1 MMIGCGVARSGT
13 IGETVAGGRAMTMAA
28 LLALGLALGGCASTV
43 ADLPVVGAPAG
54 LPQRPAQPG
63 EYLPVHDIPTA
74 RSNEPTLAPA
84 DRAKLEAD
92 LIKARDRQAIVTPA
106 APAAKTSPPKTSTQ

>member
-1 MMIGCGVARSGT
+1 
-13 IGETVAGGRAMTMAA
+13 MAA

-74 RSNEPTLAPA
+74 RSKDATLAPA
-84 DRAKLEAD
+84 DQAKLEAD
-92 LIKARDRQAIVTPA
+92 LIKARDRQAVVTPA
-106 APAAKTSPPKTSTQ
+106 APAAKTSTR

>member
-1 MMIGCGVARSGT
+1 MA
-13 IGETVAGGRAMTMAA
+13 AGRAGTMAA
-28 LLALGLALGGCASTV
+28 LLALGLVLGGCASTV

-74 RSNEPTLAPA
+74 RSAGTTLAPA
-84 DRAKLEAD
+84 DQAKLEAD
-92 LIKARDRQAIVTPA
+92 LIKARDRQAIVLPD
-106 APAAKTSPPKTSTQ
+106 APAAKNSTR

>member
-1 MMIGCGVARSGT
+1 
-13 IGETVAGGRAMTMAA
+13 MAA

-74 RSNEPTLAPA
+74 RSSGPA
-84 DRAKLEAD
+84 LNAADQAKLEAD
-92 LIKARDRQAIVTPA
+92 LLKARDRQAVILPPD
-106 APAAKTSPPKTSTQ
+106 PAAKTTTR

>member
-1 MMIGCGVARSGT
+1 M
-13 IGETVAGGRAMTMAA
+13 AGGRAGAAAA
-28 LLALGLALGGCASTV
+28 LLALGLVLGGCASTV

-74 RSNEPTLAPA
+74 RSNDKTLAPA
-84 DRAKLEAD
+84 DQAKLEAD
-92 LIKARDRQAIVTPA
+92 LIKARDRQAVAPA
-106 APAAKTSPPKTSTQ
+106 DPAAKTSTR

>member
-1 MMIGCGVARSGT
+1 MTRSGT
-13 IGETVAGGRAMTMAA
+13 IGRALAGGRAGTSAA

-63 EYLPVHDIPTA
+63 EYLPVHDVPTA
-74 RSNEPTLAPA
+74 RSSDATLNPT
-84 DRAKLEAD
+84 DQAKLEAD
-92 LIKARDRQAIVTPA
+92 LIKARDRQAVVAPA
-106 APAAKTSPPKTSTQ
+106 APAAKTTTR